1 MEKKG
6 NQGFSFVE
14 VLVSFMIGMIVIE
27 ILMGTFICTK
37 KIQIRETRQQ
47 EAIKYG
53 QEMIQYVW
61 NEKNK
66 GTEMTQAI
74 LTAYLSQRT
83 EAMNDYTYSFI
94 WIPFTQSEHIVE
106 SSELE
111 GATKCSTEERFDWR
125 GVREAIDNGSIVL
138 KTPKQKLGLN
148 VGSELG
154 ITYIDETHWLVGIV
168 SYKNNER
175 DKAYEEYF
183 VAYQ

>member
-1 MEKKG
+1 
-6 NQGFSFVE
+6 
-14 VLVSFMIGMIVIE
+14 MIGMIVIE

-66 GTEMTQAI
+66 GIEITQAT

-83 EAMNDYTYSFI
+83 EIMNDYTYSFI
-94 WIPFTQSEHIVE
+94 WIPFTQSEHVVE
-106 SSELE
+106 GTELE
-111 GATKCSTEERFDWR
+111 GATKCSTEEMFDWSRVR
-125 GVREAIDNGSIVL
+125 GAMDNGSLVL
-138 KTPKQKLGLN
+138 KTPKQKSGLS

-154 ITYIDETHWLVGIV
+154 ITYADEAHWLVGIV

-175 DKAYEEYF
+175 DKEHEEYF